1 MATSAS
7 LYASDSDD
15 ALDASAM
22 YESAFRYD
30 SPIRSA
36 PRERFSDTTRAAIS
50 SPPVASTAIAPVAT
64 TAARLYCVE
73 SCLSGVS
80 CDEWYQLSGQVMNIT
95 AGIPCCI

>member
-1 MATSAS
+1 MVTSVS
-7 LYASDSDD
+7 LYAAAS
-15 ALDASAM
+15 ACVLDASAM
-22 YESAFRYD
+22 YDSALRYD

-36 PRERFSDTTRAAIS
+36 PRDRFSDTTRAASS

-64 TAARLYCVE
+64 TAARLYWVE

-95 AGIPCCI
+95 AGMPCCM